1 MPLSNLI
8 LSFNTGC
15 LFFLFFVNITRG
27 YNANKLANFWFSI
40 FLVSVAFA
48 FLSGNMPSF
57 NLDVQYPHLFK
68 LMDLTAFAIAPSLFL
83 ATKYFT
89 HPKLGLNKKD
99 WLHFLPVLS
108 FFVINGKYFFIL
120 SSQEL
125 ASILESS
132 PNKEV
137 YAYLEHLLVLQ
148 CSVYLALSLSYL
160 FKYTANRKRYDA
172 TNSQPLK
179 WLMNVVIGITLMF
192 LLWIINRSELFTSII
207 AIGYSICIYYL
218 GYWIINQREVFP
230 FSQEDKLQLS
240 ALLSKTKPH
249 GEMDRIEISKNKK
262 ERLIALMENE
272 KPYLDTQLNLFKLAE
287 LHGSTVHELS
297 SLINK
302 GFNENF
308 NQFINRYRVEES
320 KKLLVSEQHQN
331 LSMLGIAYEAGFNS
345 KTVFNATFKKMV
357 GKTPT
362 EYRKTRS
369 DL

>member
-1 MPLSNLI
+1 
-8 LSFNTGC
+8 
-15 LFFLFFVNITRG
+15 
-27 YNANKLANFWFSI
+27 
-40 FLVSVAFA
+40 
-48 FLSGNMPSF
+48 
-57 NLDVQYPHLFK
+57 
-68 LMDLTAFAIAPSLFL
+68 
-83 ATKYFT
+83 
-89 HPKLGLNKKD
+89 
-99 WLHFLPVLS
+99 
-108 FFVINGKYFFIL
+108 
-120 SSQEL
+120 
-125 ASILESS
+125 
-132 PNKEV
+132 
-137 YAYLEHLLVLQ
+137 
-148 CSVYLALSLSYL
+148 
-160 FKYTANRKRYDA
+160 
-172 TNSQPLK
+172 
-179 WLMNVVIGITLMF
+179 
-192 LLWIINRSELFTSII
+192 
-207 AIGYSICIYYL
+207 
-218 GYWIINQREVFP
+218 
-230 FSQEDKLQLS
+230 
-240 ALLSKTKPH
+240 
-249 GEMDRIEISKNKK
+249 MDRIEISKNKK